1 VVVLEVEAVVSSVLV
16 CLVLDTVHNV
26 EKAIEFVRVGIVVA
40 VILPAS

>member
-16 CLVLDTVHNV
+16 CLVLDTVHDV
-26 EKAIEFVRVGIVVA
+26 EKAIEFLGVASVVA